1 MTVAETGL
9 DPARR
14 QFQERILVQLRSRY
28 PAWEFRAVP
37 DGFAV
42 TGSRDRHTVSF
53 SLTTLHQAV
62 GRPGATVPDEI
73 SRFVASAAP
82 RLAAAE
88 EGAGEAAPDP
98 TTLVWCVRTEKVI
111 RRYPRAGELLT
122 RALPGGLLAFIAEA
136 LPGEIMRGVSSLEAG
151 RSGLG
156 EEQLLASADQNTRVR
171 LDSWRERL
179 RAEPPHG
186 RWLFTEDVLFSSS
199 LLLVPEFLEAVA
211 ARGGGRALLLAPDRG
226 ILVAA
231 VREGADPDQLRH
243 IGRRLYG
250 RATSPLIPQLL
261 TTDGRQLALHPSE
274 REPRRPWT
282 GWRQVLGR

>member
-1 MTVAETGL
+1 MTVPGIRV
-9 DPARR
+9 DPGRR
-14 QFQERILVQLRSRY
+14 EFQERILVQLRSRY
-28 PAWEFRAVP
+28 PAWEFRADP

-42 TGSRDRHTVSF
+42 VGSRDRQSVSF

-62 GRPGATVPDEI
+62 SRPGAAVPEEV
-73 SRFVASAAP
+73 SRFVAEAAP

-88 EGAGEAAPDP
+88 AGGAEGAPDP

-111 RRYPRAGELLT
+111 SRYPRAGELVT
-122 RALPGGLLAFIAEA
+122 RSLPAGLLAFIAEA
-136 LPGEIMRGVSSLEAG
+136 LPGEIMRGVSRLEAE

-156 EEQLLASADQNTRVR
+156 EQQLSERADQNTEVR
-171 LDSWRERL
+171 LAGWRERL
-179 RAEPPHG
+179 QVEPPHG

-199 LLLVPEFLEAVA
+199 LLLVTDFLAAVA
-211 ARGGGRALLLAPDRG
+211 AKGGGTAHLLAPDRG
-226 ILVAA
+226 VLVAA
-231 VREGADPDQLRH
+231 VGEGADPDQLRH

-250 RATSPLIPQLL
+250 RAASPLIPQLL
-261 TTDGRQLALHPSE
+261 TTDGHRVALHPSE